1 MAKGTFTR
9 LLSAMRD
16 EPEVGAT
23 SLGLAGADVGL
34 SDSANGPTRI
44 NAPGFVGCD
53 PATAEPRRRFHQPH
67 GFAARLGLAF
77 ALVAALT
84 AGFAGVFAS
93 FTWATQFDSYVR
105 GNLQAIADGVSAAA
119 ANAYS
124 VTGNWGFATL
134 SSLPQTGRGSDIE
147 VQILDVSGQIVY
159 DEADVLAHAQEMSDA
174 MNGVTTQ
181 APNVP
186 DATVPTGRVVTSPI
200 VVANHTVGTVRVW
213 PYGNHSLL
221 TARDVQLRAATLWGL
236 AVAGLTAIIVAS
248 LAGVAYSR
256 RLVKPIAR
264 ITATAKAL
272 RAGDRGA
279 RTCLRGE
286 DEISELGEVFDSMA
300 NAIEAEREQERR
312 LTSDVA
318 HELRTPLMAIQ
329 ATAEAIEDGIFP
341 ADAEHLG
348 RIQMETQRLTRLT
361 NAILELSKLEAGTLT
376 FSFDNIDLG
385 EQVRT
390 ALDTHEALFDAAQLS
405 LETRIDAGLTVWGDG
420 DRLQQ
425 AVGNLLSNAARYTEE
440 GGIITVT
447 VRAAEPPAGTSAS
460 SRWAVVEVSDTGI
473 GMAPADRANMF
484 RRFWRADAARTR
496 ETGGL
501 GVGLSISKEII
512 DRHQGIIEVDSEVG
526 AGTTFR
532 LFIPR
537 G

>member
-1 MAKGTFTR
+1 MTPHDD
-9 LLSAMRD
+9 SI
-16 EPEVGAT
+16 GAPVNET
-23 SLGLAGADVGL
+23 
-34 SDSANGPTRI
+34 GPTRI
-44 NAPGFVGCD
+44 NPPGYVGCV
-53 PATAEPRRRFHQPH
+53 PTPSEGRRRFHQPH

-105 GNLQAIADGVSAAA
+105 GNLQAIADGVSSAA

-124 VTGNWGFATL
+124 VTGNWGFVTL
-134 SSLPQTGRGSDIE
+134 SALPQTGRGSDIE
-147 VQILDVSGQIVY
+147 VQILDVTGEIVY
-159 DEADVLAHAQEMSDA
+159 DEAEALQHAQEMRDA
-174 MNGVTTQ
+174 VTGMTTPAQ
-181 APNVP
+181 EMP
-186 DATVPTGRVVTSPI
+186 DTTVPTDRVVTSPI
-200 VVANHTVGTVRVW
+200 VVGGRTVGTVRVW

-221 TARDVQLRAATLWGL
+221 TTRDVQLRAATLWGL

-248 LAGVAYSR
+248 IAGVAYSR
-256 RLVKPIAR
+256 RLVKPINR

-279 RTCLRGE
+279 RTCLRGD

-329 ATAEAIEDGIFP
+329 ATVEAIEDGVFP

-361 NAILELSKLEAGTLT
+361 NVILELSKLEAGTLT
-376 FSFDNIDLG
+376 FTFNRLDLG
-385 EQVRT
+385 ELVRS
-390 ALDTHEALFDAAQLS
+390 ALDTHEALIDAAK
-405 LETRIDAGLTVWGDG
+405 LELVTDIETGLMVSGDR

-425 AVGNLLSNAARYTEE
+425 AIANLLSNAARYTEE
-440 GGIITVT
+440 GGRITVA
-447 VRAAEPPAGTSAS
+447 VKSVPAPADTAPG
-460 SRWAVVEVSDTGI
+460 SRWVVVEVSDTGMGI
-473 GMAPADRANMF
+473 APDDRANMF

-501 GVGLSISKEII
+501 GIGLSISKEIV
-512 DRHQGIIEVDSEVG
+512 DRHKGIIEVDSQVG
-526 AGTTFR
+526 VGTTFR
-532 LFIPR
+532 VFIPR
-537 G
+537 A